1 MDVAR
6 GDLVS
11 VVLGGANVK
20 SRPVL
25 VVQADPFAALNT
37 VTVLR
42 VTSEV
47 HDLPLLRVTV
57 EPSPDVGLHEPAQVM
72 VDKAVTVARDR
83 IARRLGRL
91 DHATMQAV
99 DDALAQFVGLRRR

>member
-11 VVLGGANVK
+11 VVLAGAK

-42 VTSEV
+42 LTSEV
-47 HDLPLLRVTV
+47 QDLPFLRVTV
-57 EPSPDVGLHEPAQVM
+57 DASPDVGLREPAQVM

-91 DHATMQAV
+91 DPETMETV
-99 DDALAQFVGLRRR
+99 DDAFAQFVGLAQR

>member
-11 VVLGGANVK
+11 VVLAGAT

-42 VTSEV
+42 LTSEL

-57 EPSPDVGLHEPAQVM
+57 EPSPDVGLREPAQVM

-83 IARRLGRL
+83 IARRIGRL
-91 DHATMQAV
+91 DHDTLQAV
-99 DDALAQFVGLRRR
+99 DDAFAQFVGLPRR